1 MLKKK
6 KQFSMGKWKGKKQ
19 NFSDKL
25 SNTLIPRILA
35 AKKKKKKKKMERKQI
50 HIEKISHRCTSF
62 FMKYSVLNLNALFI

>member
-6 KQFSMGKWKGKKQ
+6 KQFSMGKGEGKKQ

-35 AKKKKKKKKMERKQI
+35 AKKKKKRRWKGSKFILKKY
-50 HIEKISHRCTSF
+50 HTGAHPFS
-62 FMKYSVLNLNALFI
+62 

>member
-6 KQFSMGKWKGKKQ
+6 KQFSMGKGKGKKQ

-35 AKKKKKKKKMERKQI
+35 AKKKKKEEDGKEAN
-50 HIEKISHRCTSF
+50 S
-62 FMKYSVLNLNALFI
+62 Y